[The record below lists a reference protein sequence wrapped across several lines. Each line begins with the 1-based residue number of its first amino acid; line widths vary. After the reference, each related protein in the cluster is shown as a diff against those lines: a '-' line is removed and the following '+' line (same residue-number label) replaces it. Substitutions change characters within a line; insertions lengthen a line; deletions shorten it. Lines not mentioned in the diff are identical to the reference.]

1 MDQGLQTAHLAS
13 AWQDAFSLCEV
24 HHAEAGDLLAPVS
37 FLSLTVDLPLVP
49 YIYMFT
55 CRACPLTFWSCC
67 SAGSA
72 PDREKVEAACSQIGG
87 KLVGRSA
94 RAPPWARVAS
104 ASASCLET
112 GAKAG
117 QAKPAVPAAAM
128 AAAEAP
134 AASAGAAHV
143 GVAAPCDPAQ
153 CQPEPQKHG
162 DAWL

>member
-55 CRACPLTFWSCC
+55 CRACPLNFWSCC

-87 KLVGRSA
+87 KLVAAGEERE
-94 RAPPWARVAS
+94 S
-104 ASASCLET
+104 ASLGQSRFSFSFLSRNWSQ
-112 GAKAG
+112 GWAG
-117 QAKPAVPAAAM
+117 
-128 AAAEAP
+128 EACSP
-134 AASAGAAHV
+134 SSSNGSS
-143 GVAAPCDPAQ
+143 
-153 CQPEPQKHG
+153 
-162 DAWL
+162 